1 MAAVAVTPLS
11 APLGRRLRPACASR
25 ARIRIRTRTRVTV
38 QCTCTAASSSGFGEG
53 EGFTQCGDKLAA
65 MGLSEEETTKVL
77 KEAFGWSKQTYW
89 RKSKVEEV
97 PSLDA
102 IEDVLGVLAD
112 VGLNDSEVLKVIS
125 DFPEVLGCSGKL
137 VADNVEHVQK
147 TFFVRNKALI
157 QTLSRKV
164 KIFYPSQLTNAFP
177 IRFHAHYSAFLISF
191 LSFSSSK

>member
-1 MAAVAVTPLS
+1 MNDA
-11 APLGRRLRPACASR
+11 
-25 ARIRIRTRTRVTV
+25 
-38 QCTCTAASSSGFGEG
+38 GFGEG